1 MVSEVS
7 SLHGPCPPQ
16 FCIPGEA
23 AGARGGGCPPET
35 VAWPG
40 ASPLGP
46 SMTTGTSHIRTVFPG
61 FGNALDRVLIEM
73 LECFTVFLVP
83 LDVIKSWSRLLQL
96 RLAADLGWVHWW
108 TPVLKSRGSQ
118 KQDIDFLSK
127 YHCWGWRSGSVGLR
141 T

>member
-1 MVSEVS
+1 MVSEAS

-23 AGARGGGCPPET
+23 TEAHGGGCT
-35 VAWPG
+35 PG

-73 LECFTVFLVP
+73 LECFTVFRVP
-83 LDVIKSWSRLLQL
+83 LDVIKSWSSLVQL
-96 RLAADLGWVHWW
+96 RLAADLGQVHWW

-127 YHCWGWRSGSVGLR
+127 CHCWGWRSGSVGLR